1 MKKHFV
7 FAFLFT
13 LIGGIG
19 IQAQNINPFQV
30 DDFCIHEEAS
40 NAPNEEQSEDVIYT
54 VCEDMPEFPGGT
66 EAMYKFIADN
76 LTYTG
81 EINVQGHCLVQFIV
95 EKDGTLSDIEVVRSA
110 GHQSFDQEAVRVVK
124 MMPKWKPGSQRDK
137 IVRCKYTVPV
147 TFKLKNIVPLNSE
160 SF

>member
-66 EAMYKFIADN
+66 KAMYKFIEDN
-76 LTYTG
+76 LQYPQDAG

-124 MMPKWKPGSQRDK
+124 MMPKWKPGSQKEK
-137 IVRCKYTVPV
+137 IVRCKYIIS
-147 TFKLKNIVPLNSE
+147 FKWRLE
-160 SF
+160 

>member
-19 IQAQNINPFQV
+19 IQAQNINPFQI

-40 NAPNEEQSEDVIYT
+40 NAPNEERSEDFIYT
-54 VCEDMPEFPGGT
+54 VCEVMPEFPGGM

-76 LTYTG
+76 LQYPQDAG
-81 EINVQGHCLVQFIV
+81 EINVQGRSIIQFTV
-95 EKDGTLSDIEVVRSA
+95 EKDGSITDIEVVRSA
-110 GHQSFDQEAVRVVK
+110 GHPSFDQEAVRVVK
-124 MMPKWKPGSQRDK
+124 MMPKWKPGSQKEK
-137 IVRCKYTVPV
+137 IVRCKYIIS
-147 TFKLKNIVPLNSE
+147 FKWRLE
-160 SF
+160 